1 MKEYVEDKQREQK
14 KYHDGSAYHRVFE
27 VGQSVLVRN
36 LREGPCWVIRVVSK
50 RLGPVTYEVE
60 VGGQVWK
67 RHTDQLMAY
76 KGSMGSEVGGA
87 TNMTEDPPVL
97 PVVLTVAAGVVMPEV
112 VRCLLLAS
120 PPW

>member
-1 MKEYVEDKQREQK
+1 MSKTNKGNRRSIMMDLPITGFLRWV
-14 KYHDGSAYHRVFE
+14 
-27 VGQSVLVRN
+27 SVLVRN
-36 LREGPCWVIRVVSK
+36 LREGPCWVIEVVSK

-67 RHTDQLMAY
+67 RHTDQVMAY
-76 KGSMGSEVGGA
+76 KGSMGSEGIGGA

-97 PVVLTVAAGVVMPEV
+97 PVVPTVAAGVVMPEV

-120 PPW
+120 PPR

>member
-1 MKEYVEDKQREQK
+1 MDLLEAGVTTSGITTCSELERGALLD
-14 KYHDGSAYHRVFE
+14 D
-27 VGQSVLVRN
+27 QS
-36 LREGPCWVIRVVSK
+36 VSK

-76 KGSMGSEVGGA
+76 NGSMGSEKIGGA

-97 PVVLTVAAGVVMPEV
+97 PVVPTVAAGVY
-112 VRCLLLAS
+112 CLRE
-120 PPW
+120 